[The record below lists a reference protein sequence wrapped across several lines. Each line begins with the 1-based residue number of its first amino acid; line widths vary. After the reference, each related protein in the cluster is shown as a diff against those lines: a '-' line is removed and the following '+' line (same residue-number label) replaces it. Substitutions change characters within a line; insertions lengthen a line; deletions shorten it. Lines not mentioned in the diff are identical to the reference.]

1 MIFVIG
7 TFLIQKTLIKNMENK
22 REIILDKKEIEK
34 IIFEKIK
41 NRKLIF
47 TDWYKMSLIRKSI
60 SEEKFEEVFS
70 NFDKVYAVEMEE
82 LKKGDVGYELFYK
95 LSNNLTISIGTIPKE
110 KELIIIHLIEYKRN
124 LEYRFKKF
132 KQ

>member
-1 MIFVIG
+1 
-7 TFLIQKTLIKNMENK
+7 MENK